1 MHPTYLM
8 PVAPSVPGVR
18 TEAADG
24 GGTVTGRSGQP
35 MGAASA
41 AARNGGPGG
50 TARTGNPGGTGRSG
64 APVGTVSAAAIR
76 TGTPGGT
83 GRTGT
88 PDGAGRRGTPD
99 ATAPAA
105 ATVRTGP
112 VPVPVPAAVRFRAA
126 CPDCRGRFEL
136 AAEALRLAIGASRRT
151 TFYTFTCPQC
161 AAPVRKPAGERI
173 IELLIGGG
181 VRTLRLHA
189 TP

>member
-8 PVAPSVPGVR
+8 PVVPSVPGVR
-18 TEAADG
+18 TGAGRAGQPVGTASATARTGAPGATAPAAA
-24 GGTVTGRSGQP
+24 TGRSGTP
-35 MGAASA
+35 AATG
-41 AARNGGPGG
+41 RTGHPGG
-50 TARTGNPGGTGRSG
+50 SARTGTPSATG
-64 APVGTVSAAAIR
+64 R

-83 GRTGT
+83 
-88 PDGAGRRGTPD
+88 
-99 ATAPAA
+99 APAA
-105 ATVRTGP
+105 PTVRTGP

-136 AAEALRLAIGASRRT
+136 AAGALRLAIGASRRT

-173 IELLIGGG
+173 IELLTGGG